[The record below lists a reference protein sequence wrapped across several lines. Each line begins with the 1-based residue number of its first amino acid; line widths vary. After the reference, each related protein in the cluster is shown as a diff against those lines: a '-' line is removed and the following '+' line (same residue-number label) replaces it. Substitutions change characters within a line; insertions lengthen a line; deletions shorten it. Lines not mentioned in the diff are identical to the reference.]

1 MTYKCEVKEQAAQ
14 ATLTIRTR
22 TPQKDLPQVLG
33 RGHGTIAQYLGTL
46 GEHPIGA
53 PFSAYYN
60 MDMQDLDV
68 EIGFPVSRELPGS
81 GEIQASQIPGGK
93 LATCLYTGP
102 YSEMEPAYTALMQ
115 WMAEKGHEAT
125 GVAYEMYLS
134 DPGEVP
140 PEELQTLIVFPLK
153 AAE

>member
-1 MTYKCEVKEQAAQ
+1 MSYEFEVKEQAAQ
-14 ATLTIRTR
+14 PTLSIRTR
-22 TPQKDLPQVLG
+22 TPQPDLPQVLG
-33 RGHGTIAQYLGTL
+33 RVFGTIAQYLGGL
-46 GEHPIGA
+46 GEHPAG
-53 PFSAYYN
+53 PPYSAYYN
-60 MDMQDLDV
+60 MDMADLDV

-81 GEIQASQIPGGK
+81 GEIQAGQIPGGK

-102 YSEMEPAYTALMQ
+102 YSEMEPAYNALMQ
-115 WMAEKGHEAT
+115 WMAEHGHEPT
-125 GVAYEMYLS
+125 GVAYKMYVS